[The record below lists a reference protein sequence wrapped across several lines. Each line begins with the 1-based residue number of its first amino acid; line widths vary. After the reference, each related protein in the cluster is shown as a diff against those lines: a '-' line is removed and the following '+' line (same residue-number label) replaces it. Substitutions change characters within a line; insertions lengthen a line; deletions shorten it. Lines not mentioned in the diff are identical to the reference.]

1 MINFTHKMALM
12 EFQVHSASKICYLKD
27 VVKICVTNIIL
38 SRIEE
43 QVEIMIKSGIV
54 ENRQT
59 TQGLAPFCFSH
70 QNILFFLPVLFY
82 KPQISMT
89 VFLVSQRISTIMG
102 PDFYNWFL
110 EMMSQLNVIRSHISF
125 TTRNRSK

>member
-1 MINFTHKMALM
+1 MTNFTHKMALM
-12 EFQVHSASKICYLKD
+12 EFQVHSASKICHLKD

-43 QVEIMIKSGIV
+43 QVEIMIKSGTV

-70 QNILFFLPVLFY
+70 QNILFF
-82 KPQISMT
+82 
-89 VFLVSQRISTIMG
+89 FLVFAGFILQTSNLYDRIFSFST
-102 PDFYNWFL
+102 DFNDHG
-110 EMMSQLNVIRSHISF
+110 S
-125 TTRNRSK
+125 

>member
-1 MINFTHKMALM
+1 MALM
-12 EFQVHSASKICYLKD
+12 EFQVHSASKICHLKD
-27 VVKICVTNIIL
+27 VVKICVTNITL

-43 QVEIMIKSGIV
+43 QVEIMIKSGTV

-70 QNILFFLPVLFY
+70 QNILFFFLFLPVLFY

-102 PDFYNWFL
+102 LDFYN
-110 EMMSQLNVIRSHISF
+110 
-125 TTRNRSK
+125 